1 MTSTTAAAIIGR
13 LEPQQSFD
21 AWNIAKARFLDGLD
35 EGEKRLFTEANI
47 ENVFYKAS
55 NTEREDQKDS
65 KTRSLLQNIQPL
77 ISAVEDY
84 GKALDTYSNIASLY
98 IAPIWGSIR
107 VVLVIASSHGRFYDR
122 IVDTFGRIGDILPR
136 FRKFYPSFSLVL
148 ALAGLLTLVQVTIR
162 EFSMAKNISALHRN
176 CRNHISIL
184 SLFVQNSE
192 HCCVS
197 RKSRL

>member
-1 MTSTTAAAIIGR
+1 MTSTTAAAIVGR

-35 EGEKRLFTEANI
+35 EGEKTLFTEANI

-55 NTEREDQKDS
+55 NIEREDQKDS

-84 GKALDTYSNIASLY
+84 GKALDKYSNIASLY

-136 FRKFYPSFSLVL
+136 FRGLYTSFSLVL

-162 EFSMAKNISALHRN
+162 EFSMAKNISALHRSY
-176 CRNHISIL
+176 RKHISIL